1 MISVCMS
8 VYNGE
13 RYLSEQLDS
22 ILQQLGEDDEIII
35 SDDGSTDAS
44 LAIISDY
51 QDSRIRCYHNPKK
64 GVVSSFE
71 NAINKATQPII
82 FLCDQDDIW
91 YPNKVEI
98 TLDYFGKNPDKDI
111 ILSDL
116 TIIDNQQRVLFDSF
130 HEQRDSKEGFW
141 KNVKRNS
148 YIGCAMAFRS
158 SIKKEV
164 LPFPKKIPMHDMWI
178 GLIGEYHQ
186 TILRIPEKLVYY
198 RRHDNNVSELRTTTS
213 FIKKMTWRVNLL
225 RELFKRLI
233 LKKS

>member
-44 LAIISDY
+44 LAIISAY
-51 QDSRIRCYHNPKK
+51 QDSRIKCYHNPKK
-64 GVVSSFE
+64 GVISSFE

-98 TLDYFGKNPDKDI
+98 TLDYFGENPDKDI

-158 SIKKEV
+158 SIKTEI

-186 TILRIPEKLVYY
+186 TSLRIPEKLVYY

-213 FIKKMTWRVNLL
+213 IIKKMTWRVNLL

>member
-44 LAIISDY
+44 LAIISAY
-51 QDSRIRCYHNPKK
+51 QDSRIKCYHNPKK
-64 GVVSSFE
+64 GVISSFE

-186 TILRIPEKLVYY
+186 TSLRIPEKLVYY

>member
-44 LAIISDY
+44 LAIISAY
-51 QDSRIRCYHNPKK
+51 QDSRIKCYHNPKK
-64 GVVSSFE
+64 GVISSFE

-98 TLDYFGKNPDKDI
+98 TLDYFGENPDKDI

-186 TILRIPEKLVYY
+186 TSLRIPEKLVYY